1 MTIDYKCSVYMEL
14 LDYDFQMYPTNPKP
28 SLQNMLNA
36 QIDLDVITRVSEAIE
51 LLLTLISDMETML
64 I

>member
-1 MTIDYKCSVYMEL
+1 
-14 LDYDFQMYPTNPKP
+14 
-28 SLQNMLNA
+28 MLNA